1 MPWKLQ
7 EDNDPKHRSKLA
19 TSWKEGEKIENIDW
33 SSMSPDIA
41 PIENVW
47 QILKMKSRKKTFTT
61 YQSLVSAIKQEW
73 KAQPKD
79 LSLNLIHS
87 MENRIF
93 EVIESH
99 DDFILH

>member
-1 MPWKLQ
+1 
-7 EDNDPKHRSKLA
+7 
-19 TSWKEGEKIENIDW
+19 
-33 SSMSPDIA
+33 MSPDTA

-47 QILKMKSRKKTFTT
+47 QILKMKLRKKQFTT

-73 KAQPKD
+73 KALSKD

-87 MENRIF
+87 MKNRIF

-99 DDFILH
+99 GDFILH

>member
-1 MPWKLQ
+1 M
-7 EDNDPKHRSKLA
+7 
-19 TSWKEGEKIENIDW
+19 
-33 SSMSPDIA
+33 SSDIA

-47 QILKMKSRKKTFTT
+47 QILKMKLRKKRFTT

-73 KAQPKD
+73 KALPND

-87 MENRIF
+87 MKNRIF